1 MVSLSW
7 AARGST
13 NVCVARAAAPCWLAA
28 MPDDATSAAAAAA
41 TANNEESVFKTL
53 YKEGEGRGRDAA
65 GFSDGNKRLIQ
76 SFLIN
81 RRVADATWQKT
92 TGPVSNKV

>member
-28 MPDDATSAAAAAA
+28 MPDDATSAAAAA
-41 TANNEESVFKTL
+41 NNEESVFKTL
-53 YKEGEGRGRDAA
+53 YKEGEGRGRDA
-65 GFSDGNKRLIQ
+65 
-76 SFLIN
+76 
-81 RRVADATWQKT
+81 
-92 TGPVSNKV
+92 PVFQTETNA

>member
-28 MPDDATSAAAAAA
+28 MPDDATSAA
-41 TANNEESVFKTL
+41 NNEESVFKTL
-53 YKEGEGRGRDAA
+53 LRPPHYKEGEGRGRDAA

>member
-1 MVSLSW
+1 MCVW
-7 AARGST
+7 RGRLCCA
-13 NVCVARAAAPCWLAA
+13 VLAA
-28 MPDDATSAAAAAA
+28 MPDDATSAAAAP
-41 TANNEESVFKTL
+41 NNEESVFKTL
-53 YKEGEGRGRDAA
+53 LRPPHYKEGEGRGRDERA